1 MIDTRR
7 IRPETAQALIQGD
20 VVESVKRAMAEVE
33 QVRSVLKTPQFRDRR
48 AIGGAEDA
56 MRTRMK
62 EVKAG
67 IEKSLESFQANAS
80 RVIQENHR
88 LKQIWIVL
96 AIALFGVGLF
106 GLVWG
111 VVNDSKLILGGSALF
126 AGTAILWPFNNLRR
140 IRSEEIEI
148 QTAPDRVRAG
158 INACMAK
165 QALDDIAACFDENLK
180 LLDRAFEE
188 LRKPTTP

>member
-1 MIDTRR
+1 MINTRR
-7 IRPETAQALIQGD
+7 IRPGTAQALVQAD
-20 VVESVKRAMAEVE
+20 VIEPVKRAMAEVE
-33 QVRSVLKTPQFRDRR
+33 QVRSVLTTPQFRDR
-48 AIGGAEDA
+48 ATSSGAEDA
-56 MRTRMK
+56 IRARME
-62 EVKAG
+62 EVKVG
-67 IEKSLESFQANAS
+67 IEMSLERFQANAT

-111 VVNDSKLILGGSALF
+111 VVNDSKLIIGSSAIF
-126 AGTAILWPFNNLRR
+126 AGTAIVWPFNNLRR

-148 QTAPDRVRAG
+148 QTVPDRVRAG

-165 QALDDIAACFDENLK
+165 QALDAIAACFDENLK
-180 LLDRAFEE
+180 RLDRAFEE

>member
-20 VVESVKRAMAEVE
+20 VVESVKSAMEEVE
-33 QVRSVLKTPQFRDRR
+33 KVRSVLKEPQFRHKGVT
-48 AIGGAEDA
+48 GGVQDA
-56 MRTRMK
+56 LLARMK
-62 EVKAG
+62 EVKTG
-67 IEKSLESFQANAS
+67 IEMSLESFQENAS

-96 AIALFGVGLF
+96 AVALFGVGLF

-111 VVNDSKLILGGSALF
+111 ILADSKLILGGSAVF

-148 QTAPDRVRAG
+148 RTAPDRVRAG

-165 QALDDIAACFDENLK
+165 PALDDIATCFDENLK
-180 LLDRAFEE
+180 RLDQAFEE

>member
-1 MIDTRR
+1 MIDARR

-20 VVESVKRAMAEVE
+20 VVEPVKRAMEEVE
-33 QVRSVLKTPQFRDRR
+33 QVRSVLKTPQFRGRGTT
-48 AIGGAEDA
+48 GGAEDA
-56 MRTRMK
+56 IRARMK

-67 IEKSLESFQANAS
+67 IEVSLESFQANAN

-111 VVNDSKLILGGSALF
+111 VVNDSKLILGSSALF

-165 QALDDIAACFDENLK
+165 EPLGEIAACFDENLK
-180 LLDRAFEE
+180 RLDRAFEE